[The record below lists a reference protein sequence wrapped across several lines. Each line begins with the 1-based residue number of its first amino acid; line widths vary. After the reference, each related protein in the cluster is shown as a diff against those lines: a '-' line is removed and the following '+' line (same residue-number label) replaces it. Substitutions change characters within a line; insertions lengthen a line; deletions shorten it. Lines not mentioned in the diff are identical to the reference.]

1 MGRITGLVFTSAA
14 LLNTVQAPLLIFV
27 NEYLHGDA
35 TPVQQLNLVLMLAL
49 VVPVW
54 FKEMR
59 A

>member
-1 MGRITGLVFTSAA
+1 MVFTSAA